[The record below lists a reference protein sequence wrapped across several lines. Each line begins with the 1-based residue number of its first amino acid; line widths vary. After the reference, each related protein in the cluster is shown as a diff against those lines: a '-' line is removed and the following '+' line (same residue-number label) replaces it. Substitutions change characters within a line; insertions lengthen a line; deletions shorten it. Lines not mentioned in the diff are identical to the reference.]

1 LVFGMGHRSYRDLPW
16 RVADFGRLHRFERSG
31 VVQGLTRVRTFA
43 QDDAHIFCTLDQVQ
57 AEITQ
62 FLDLVYRV
70 YEDFGFDEVRI
81 VIATRPDQR
90 LGSDEVWDQSEQAL
104 EQAVKAK
111 GLPYTIAEG
120 EGAFYGPKIEFHLKD
135 ALGRPWQLGTIQAD
149 FNLPERFDLTYIA
162 ADNSQ
167 HRPVMLHR
175 AVLGSVERFFGVL
188 LEHVGGNFPAWL
200 APEQLAIVTVASDYD
215 AYAHEAAAELRKK
228 GFRVTVDDSNERLGS
243 KIREARLRR
252 VPYVG
257 VVGAKEAE
265 GRGLQVRSRDENKD
279 IGFLSLEDFS
289 ARLGGEH
296 RPPSLR

>member
-1 LVFGMGHRSYRDLPW
+1 
-16 RVADFGRLHRFERSG
+16 
-31 VVQGLTRVRTFA
+31 
-43 QDDAHIFCTLDQVQ
+43 
-57 AEITQ
+57 
-62 FLDLVYRV
+62 
-70 YEDFGFDEVRI
+70 
-81 VIATRPDQR
+81 
-90 LGSDEVWDQSEQAL
+90 
-104 EQAVKAK
+104 
-111 GLPYTIAEG
+111 
-120 EGAFYGPKIEFHLKD
+120 
-135 ALGRPWQLGTIQAD
+135 
-149 FNLPERFDLTYIA
+149 
-162 ADNSQ
+162 
-167 HRPVMLHR
+167 MLHR

-279 IGFLSLEDFS
+279 IGFLSLEDFT
-289 ARLGGEH
+289 ARLAGEH
-296 RPPSLR
+296 RPRAFADRRYDVASERLRSNASTRPLAGRRVSPERERLSRRFSTRAMWRRATRRVGNVGAAC